1 MATDAVLLEQVG
13 DVILGQPEQTL
24 VQLAPIPPGR
34 SYVISAK
41 GSVFASNALA
51 TLTLEAF
58 GAKDSVEIGFSAGQ
72 GNASFS
78 LVVGVAL
85 PPDDELFTVAKV
97 TGSSRVF
104 SGGPATGF
112 TAAKGVK
119 LVVLAVDSVSVSQV
133 SS

>member
-13 DVILGQPEQTL
+13 QVVLGQEEQTL

-34 SYVISAK
+34 SYVITAK
-41 GSVFASNALA
+41 GSVFAHNSRS

-58 GAKDSVEIGFSAGQ
+58 GAKDSVDIGFSPEQGQ
-72 GNASFS
+72 ASFS

-85 PPDDELFTVAKV
+85 PADEDLFTVAKLV
-97 TGSSRVF
+97 GTSRPF
-104 SGGPATGF
+104 MGGPETGLAVV
-112 TAAKGVK
+112 TDAK
-119 LVVLAVDSVSVSQV
+119 LVVLAVDSVTVSQF